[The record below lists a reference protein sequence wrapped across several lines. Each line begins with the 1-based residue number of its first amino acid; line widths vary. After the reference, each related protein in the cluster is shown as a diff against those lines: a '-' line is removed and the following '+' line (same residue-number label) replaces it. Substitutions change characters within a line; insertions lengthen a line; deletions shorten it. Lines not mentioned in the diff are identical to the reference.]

1 MMQLKLLSN
10 PRLRRFLLLVIFG
23 TLTYNSVFI
32 HCGVLVGMFLFA
44 SLLAVSTYFL
54 IRSLLDAVDC
64 IGSKISQC
72 IKQRLRWSIFIIG
85 LFLVCME
92 FAALYYLSI
101 F

>member
-1 MMQLKLLSN
+1 MIQMKLRSN
-10 PRLRRFLLLVIFG
+10 PRRRRFLLLVIFG

-32 HCGVLVGMFLFA
+32 HCGIQIGMFLFA

-54 IRSLLDAVDC
+54 IRLLLDTADC

-72 IKQRLRWSIFIIG
+72 TRHRLRWSILIIG

-92 FAALYYLSI
+92 FAVLSYLSV